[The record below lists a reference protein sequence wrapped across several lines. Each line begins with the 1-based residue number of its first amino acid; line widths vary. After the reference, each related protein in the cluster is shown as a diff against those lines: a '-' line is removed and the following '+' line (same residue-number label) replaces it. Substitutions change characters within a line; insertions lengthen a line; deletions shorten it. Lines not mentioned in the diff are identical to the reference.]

1 VKTVR
6 EEEGASMKELSAQLA
21 AAEEE
26 RRCAGWELEQMNQLL
41 RESDGELRAR
51 LEEEQVAR
59 IEEESVRLK
68 ARFVE
73 GGLTCV

>member
-1 VKTVR
+1 MKTVR
-6 EEEGASMKELSAQLA
+6 EEEGASMKDLSAQLA

-26 RRCAGWELEQMNQLL
+26 RRRAGVELEQMNQLL